1 MRRRARAVAQCAL
14 FELPVVVI
22 AHQRSS
28 PPIRSTARC
37 PIMRSSCRR
46 CSRTAS
52 TSCTSTPRSPLASRS
67 SLCSPSPP
75 KASLRYAPH
84 VRGTCPRYALPT
96 QLARN
101 SRTLHARRT
110 SQFRVAANA
119 RRCSRS
125 RALDRFSPLRAAVT
139 RAGARPFLV
148 GPLHLRVQ
156 VRWRARADP
165 HARGR
170 QDQRKLHTA
179 APASLPSTEQ
189 RPIER

>member
-22 AHQRSS
+22 AHQRSL

-139 RAGARPFLV
+139 RAGARPFLAV
-148 GPLHLRVQ
+148 TRSRYPCRCSTVSRRYAQPLPVQ
-156 VRWRARADP
+156 LLDRFSS
-165 HARGR
+165 GR
-170 QDQRKLHTA
+170 FTCEYKYDG
-179 APASLPSTEQ
+179 
-189 RPIER
+189 